1 MNFVS
6 RFKKRIVTL
15 VQALFWSILS
25 LLQFNTCLKIKS
37 QITAGCSHLLRNKF
51 QHVKSFQKMLFPF
64 YFLFIDFALLR
75 YRLQFETF
83 LLLKKKLYVASHSIL
98 LWIVNQWNG
107 VSEFYVFRITIEWN
121 YAVLS
126 LSTRKAIISG
136 LWLHWGSS
144 WRCTWENKWRKKTR
158 KPNNM
163 VNNENYYYYYQFCLI
178 IGLFVSK
185 WYSRIFTVISMSY
198 FPESCFSIWK
208 IWGIWIKFLGYF
220 KWVETNFCLL

>member
-75 YRLQFETF
+75 YRLHFETF

-107 VSEFYVFRITIEWN
+107 VSEFYVVQNNNWMELCSPLTQHVKSDYIRAVIT
-121 YAVLS
+121 L
-126 LSTRKAIISG
+126 RKY
-136 LWLHWGSS
+136 L
-144 WRCTWENKWRKKTR
+144 KMYMRK
-158 KPNNM
+158 
-163 VNNENYYYYYQFCLI
+163 
-178 IGLFVSK
+178 
-185 WYSRIFTVISMSY
+185 
-198 FPESCFSIWK
+198 
-208 IWGIWIKFLGYF
+208 
-220 KWVETNFCLL
+220 